1 VHGLDFGQITQL
13 QRPAGNYD
21 GQVACKA
28 AAILSGMAQFL
39 FQDFWTWKLRTHLA
53 GVQNNRPLTAS

>member
-1 VHGLDFGQITQL
+1 VI
-13 QRPAGNYD
+13 
-21 GQVACKA
+21 CKA

-53 GVQNNRPLTAS
+53 GMQNNRPLTAS